1 MRCGRARRLSPRC
14 PTGAPRRHRWT
25 CRTEPTIPILTT
37 PSSLFR
43 IEAQQAQRASAL
55 GEIVL
60 IRPVSLKLLSIA
72 AAAMAV
78 GVVLFFAFGTYT
90 RRTTVAGVVMPDAGL
105 VKVYA
110 LQSGIVVER
119 NVKEGQRVTRGQT
132 LYTVS
137 TDLQSAA
144 QGATQAALI
153 DQARQRKASLLSEID
168 KTRSLQQDERDT
180 VRAKIA
186 NLKGELARI
195 DDQLAAQRLRT
206 SIAADG
212 AQRYRHLL
220 AQDYIS
226 KDQAQQ
232 READLLDQQSKLN
245 GLLRERASTLQSL
258 TEANNALAGL
268 ALKQQNELAQIDR
281 NVIDVDRTLIESE
294 AKRRIVVTAPE
305 TGVLTATIADVG
317 QAVDTSRPLASVVPD
332 GARWQ
337 AHLFVPSAAIGF
349 VRVGEPVL
357 IRYQAFPYQ
366 KFGQYRA
373 TVVSIARTALSAA
386 ELANDGGPAAVP
398 GDGKDATYYRVS
410 VALDAQHVRAY
421 GAPQP
426 LQAGMALQADIL
438 QERRRLYE
446 WVLEPL
452 YSLTGKL

>member
-1 MRCGRARRLSPRC
+1 MRV
-14 PTGAPRRHRWT
+14 
-25 CRTEPTIPILTT
+25 
-37 PSSLFR
+37 
-43 IEAQQAQRASAL
+43 L
-55 GEIVL
+55 GDIVL
-60 IRPVSLKLLSIA
+60 VYPMSMTLLTVV
-72 AAAMAV
+72 AMVMATC
-78 GVVLFFAFGTYT
+78 VVLFFTFGTYT
-90 RRTTVAGVVMPDAGL
+90 RRSTVSGVVMPDAGL

-119 NVKEGQRVTRGQT
+119 DVKEGQRVARGQT

-144 QGATQAALI
+144 QGATQAGVIA
-153 DQARQRKASLLSEID
+153 QARQRKASLLAEMD

-180 VRAKIA
+180 LRAKIV
-186 NLKGELARI
+186 NLKGALAQI

-212 AQRYRHLL
+212 ATRYRGLL

-245 GLLRERASTLQSL
+245 GLLRDRASTLQSL
-258 TEANNALAGL
+258 TEASNELSGL
-268 ALKQQNELAQIDR
+268 GFKQQNQLAQIDR
-281 NVIDVDRTLIESE
+281 NVIDVDQNLIESE

-305 TGVLTATIADVG
+305 AGIVTAAIADVG
-317 QAVDTSRPLASVVPD
+317 QSVDTSRPLASVVPG

-337 AHLFVPSAAIGF
+337 AHLFVPSTAIGF

-357 IRYQAFPYQ
+357 VRYQAFPYQ

-386 ELANDGGPAAVP
+386 ELVNDGGPAATS
-398 GDGKDATYYRVS
+398 GEGRDATYYRVI
-410 VALDAQHVRAY
+410 VALDTQHVTAY
-421 GAPQP
+421 GAQQP
-426 LQAGMALQADIL
+426 LQAGMTLQADIL

>member
-1 MRCGRARRLSPRC
+1 MRVMGD
-14 PTGAPRRHRWT
+14 
-25 CRTEPTIPILTT
+25 
-37 PSSLFR
+37 
-43 IEAQQAQRASAL
+43 
-55 GEIVL
+55 IVL
-60 IRPVSLKLLSIA
+60 VHPMSMTLLTA
-72 AAAMAV
+72 VALVMATC
-78 GVVLFFAFGTYT
+78 VVLFFAFGTYT
-90 RRTTVAGVVMPDAGL
+90 RRTTVSGVVMPDSGL

-110 LQSGIVVER
+110 LQPGIVVER
-119 NVKEGQRVTRGQT
+119 DVKEGQRVTRGQT

-144 QGATQAALI
+144 AGATQAALI
-153 DQARQRKASLLSEID
+153 AQARQRKASLLTEID

-180 VRAKIA
+180 LRAKIA
-186 NLKGELARI
+186 NLKGALAQI

-212 AQRYRHLL
+212 ATRYRGLL

-245 GLLRERASTLQSL
+245 GLLRDRASTLQSL
-258 TEANNALAGL
+258 TEASNELSGL
-268 ALKQQNELAQIDR
+268 GLKQQNQLAQIDR
-281 NVIDVDRTLIESE
+281 TVIDVDQNLIESE

-305 TGVLTATIADVG
+305 TGIVTAAIAEVG
-317 QAVDTSRPLASVVPD
+317 QSVEPSRPLASVVPG

-337 AHLFVPSAAIGF
+337 AHLFVPSTAIGF
-349 VRVGEPVL
+349 VRAGEPVL

-386 ELANDGGPAAVP
+386 ELANDGGPAATP
-398 GDGKDATYYRVS
+398 GEGRDATFYRVV
-410 VALDAQHVRAY
+410 VALDAQHVNAY
-421 GAPQP
+421 GAQQP
-426 LQAGMALQADIL
+426 LQAGMTLQADIL

>member
-1 MRCGRARRLSPRC
+1 MEFGLFRSEAAQARRMRV
-14 PTGAPRRHRWT
+14 
-25 CRTEPTIPILTT
+25 
-37 PSSLFR
+37 
-43 IEAQQAQRASAL
+43 L
-55 GEIVL
+55 GDIVL
-60 IRPVSLKLLSIA
+60 VHPLSMTLLTVVAMVMA
-72 AAAMAV
+72 AC
-78 GVVLFFAFGTYT
+78 VVLFFALGTYT
-90 RRTTVAGVVMPDAGL
+90 RRTTVSGVVMPDAGL

-110 LQSGIVVER
+110 LQPGIVVER
-119 NVKEGQRVTRGQT
+119 DVKEGQRVTRGQT

-137 TDLQSAA
+137 TELQSAA

-153 DQARQRKASLLSEID
+153 AQARQRKASLLAEMD

-180 VRAKIA
+180 LRAKIG
-186 NLKGELARI
+186 NLKGTLAQI

-212 AQRYRHLL
+212 ATRYRGLL

-245 GLLRERASTLQSL
+245 GLLRDRASTLQSL
-258 TEANNALAGL
+258 TEASNELSGL
-268 ALKQQNELAQIDR
+268 GFKQQNQLAQIDR
-281 NVIDVDRTLIESE
+281 NVIDVDQNLIESE

-305 TGVLTATIADVG
+305 AGIVTAAIADVG
-317 QAVDTSRPLASVVPD
+317 QSVDTSRPLASVVPG

-337 AHLFVPSAAIGF
+337 AHLFVPSTAIGF

-357 IRYQAFPYQ
+357 VRYQAFPYQ
-366 KFGQYRA
+366 KFGQYGA

-386 ELANDGGPAAVP
+386 ELANDGGPAATP
-398 GDGKDATYYRVS
+398 GEGRDATFYRVI
-410 VALDAQHVRAY
+410 VALDAQHVTAY
-421 GAPQP
+421 GAQQP
-426 LQAGMALQADIL
+426 LQAGMTLQADIL

>member
-1 MRCGRARRLSPRC
+1 MEFG
-14 PTGAPRRHRWT
+14 
-25 CRTEPTIPILTT
+25 
-37 PSSLFR
+37 LFR
-43 IEAQQAQRASAL
+43 SEAAQAQRMRVL
-55 GEIVL
+55 GDIVL
-60 IRPVSLKLLSIA
+60 VHPMSMTLLTA
-72 AAAMAV
+72 VALVMATC
-78 GVVLFFAFGTYT
+78 VVLFFAFGTYT
-90 RRTTVAGVVMPDAGL
+90 RRTTVSGVVMPDSGL

-110 LQSGIVVER
+110 LQPGIVVER
-119 NVKEGQRVTRGQT
+119 DVKEGQRVTRGQT

-144 QGATQAALI
+144 EGATQAALI
-153 DQARQRKASLLSEID
+153 AQARQRKASLLTEID

-180 VRAKIA
+180 LRAKIA
-186 NLKGELARI
+186 NLKGALAQI

-212 AQRYRHLL
+212 AARYRGLL

-245 GLLRERASTLQSL
+245 GLLRDRASTLQSL
-258 TEANNALAGL
+258 TEASNELSGL
-268 ALKQQNELAQIDR
+268 GFKQQNQLAQIDR
-281 NVIDVDRTLIESE
+281 NVIDVDQNLIESE
-294 AKRRIVVTAPE
+294 AKRRIVVAAPE
-305 TGVLTATIADVG
+305 TGIVTAAIADVG
-317 QAVDTSRPLASVVPD
+317 QSVDPSRPLASVVPG

-337 AHLFVPSAAIGF
+337 AHLFVPSTAIGF

-386 ELANDGGPAAVP
+386 ELANDGGPAATP
-398 GDGKDATYYRVS
+398 GEGRDATFYRVT
-410 VALDAQHVRAY
+410 VALDAQHVTAY
-421 GAPQP
+421 GAQQP
-426 LQAGMALQADIL
+426 LQAGMTLQADIL

>member
-1 MRCGRARRLSPRC
+1 MEFGLFRSEAAQARRMRV
-14 PTGAPRRHRWT
+14 
-25 CRTEPTIPILTT
+25 
-37 PSSLFR
+37 
-43 IEAQQAQRASAL
+43 L
-55 GEIVL
+55 GDIVL
-60 IRPVSLKLLSIA
+60 VHPLSMTLLTVVAMVIA
-72 AAAMAV
+72 TC
-78 GVVLFFAFGTYT
+78 VVLFFAFGTYT
-90 RRTTVAGVVMPDAGL
+90 RRTTVSGVVMPDAGL

-110 LQSGIVVER
+110 LQPGIVVER
-119 NVKEGQRVTRGQT
+119 DVKEGQRVTRGQT

-153 DQARQRKASLLSEID
+153 AQARQRKASLLAEMD

-180 VRAKIA
+180 LRAKIG
-186 NLKGELARI
+186 NLKGTLAQI

-212 AQRYRHLL
+212 ATRYRGLL

-245 GLLRERASTLQSL
+245 GLLRDRASTLQSL
-258 TEANNALAGL
+258 TEASNELSGL
-268 ALKQQNELAQIDR
+268 GFKQQNQLAQIDR
-281 NVIDVDRTLIESE
+281 NVIDVDQNLIESE

-305 TGVLTATIADVG
+305 AGIVTAAIADVG
-317 QAVDTSRPLASVVPD
+317 QSVDTSRPLASVVPG

-337 AHLFVPSAAIGF
+337 AHLFVPSTAIGF

-357 IRYQAFPYQ
+357 VRYQAFPYQ
-366 KFGQYRA
+366 KFGQYGA

-386 ELANDGGPAAVP
+386 ELANDGGPAATP
-398 GDGKDATYYRVS
+398 GEGRDATFYRVI
-410 VALDAQHVRAY
+410 VALDAQHVTAY
-421 GAPQP
+421 GAQQP
-426 LQAGMALQADIL
+426 LQAGMTLQADIL